1 MRRDKMTRAETLDRA
16 KQCVCGQREN
26 EYGSPEDNFQS
37 IAALWSVYKNTDFT
51 ATDVAMMM
59 ALLKIARIKTG
70 TATED
75 SFVDLAGYAACGAEI
90 ASNTNKEKEI
100 I

>member
-1 MRRDKMTRAETLDRA
+1 MNRKETLKKA
-16 KQCVCGQREN
+16 EECVCGKREQ

-37 IAALWSVYKNTDFT
+37 IANLWSSYKNVSFT
-51 ATDVAMMM
+51 ALDVSMMM
-59 ALLKIARIKTG
+59 ALLKIARIQTG

-90 ASNTNKEKEI
+90 ADKHSK
-100 I
+100 

>member
-1 MRRDKMTRAETLDRA
+1 MYAN
-16 KQCVCGQREN
+16 EN
-26 EYGSPEDNFQS
+26 MAQDNFRS

-75 SFVDLAGYAACGAEI
+75 SF
-90 ASNTNKEKEI
+90 
-100 I
+100 

>member
-1 MRRDKMTRAETLDRA
+1 MRRDKMKRAETLDRA

-26 EYGSPEDNFQS
+26 EYGSPEDNFRL

-90 ASNTNKEKEI
+90 AFNANKEKEI

>member
-1 MRRDKMTRAETLDRA
+1 MTRAETLDKA

-26 EYGSPEDNFQS
+26 EYGSPEDNFMT
-37 IAALWSVYKNTDFT
+37 IAKLWSAYKDVDFS
-51 ATDVAMMM
+51 ANDVAMMM
-59 ALLKIARIKTG
+59 ALLKIARIRTG

-90 ASNTNKEKEI
+90 ASKNRINTTYEKENV
-100 I
+100 